1 MSRETENALKEILEA
16 TVQAK
21 DFVLEQAPD
30 VIHQLL
36 LFTAVESI
44 VTIAIG
50 VFVAFISYKATFKWS
65 NQELEYGG
73 WRIEKTCCSVIGSIL
88 SLVFFIFSFSSLL
101 ALTKVLIA
109 PKLFILEYASKLV
122 N

>member
-50 VFVAFISYKATFKWS
+50 VFVAFISYKATFK
-65 NQELEYGG
+65 
-73 WRIEKTCCSVIGSIL
+73 IHH
-88 SLVFFIFSFSSLL
+88 
-101 ALTKVLIA
+101 VL
-109 PKLFILEYASKLV
+109 
-122 N
+122 